1 MTYLLATQP
10 NYTTSHLHV
19 PLFKILFFKQNH
31 HFIFE
36 KPLTFKNKNK
46 KFQPPKTRTRD
57 FGLFKFLNI
66 QTIL

>member
-19 PLFKILFFKQNH
+19 PLFKILFFKKNH

-36 KPLTFKNKNK
+36 KPLTFKNKKK
-46 KFQPPKTRTRD
+46 KFNLQKQEQEI
-57 FGLFKFLNI
+57 LAFLSF
-66 QTIL
+66 